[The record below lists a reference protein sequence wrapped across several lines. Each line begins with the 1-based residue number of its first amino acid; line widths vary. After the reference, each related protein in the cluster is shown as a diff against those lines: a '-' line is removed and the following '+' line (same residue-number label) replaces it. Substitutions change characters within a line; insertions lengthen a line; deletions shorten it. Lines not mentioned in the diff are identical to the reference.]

1 MKCNHCKKI
10 IPVGEEIIIDKE
22 KEKKYLHEECLTKLE
37 KEEKEQKLRR
47 EENTKK
53 FFIKVGFGLTALCA
67 LLVALF
73 LYLFKKQKD
82 KSDPEGYYEA
92 TKFLFFAGGVILLA
106 TGAFWITSSYWT
118 LFAIPFIALL
128 I

>member
-10 IPVGEEIIIDKE
+10 IPAGEEIIIDKE
-22 KEKKYLHEECLTKLE
+22 KEKKCLHEECLTTIEKDE
-37 KEEKEQKLRR
+37 KEKTLRQK
-47 EENTKK
+47 ENTKK
-53 FFIKVGFGLTALCA
+53 TFIEVGFGLTAFSI
-67 LLVALF
+67 LLAIIF

-106 TGAFWITSSYWT
+106 TGAFWITSSY
-118 LFAIPFIALL
+118 
-128 I
+128 